1 MQTNTGTTQE
11 RALALL
17 LKRSNGKLSARI
29 GNNLKFNDEDK
40 PQITQAVSSANMM
53 YEGRRSFPF
62 YIEGG
67 RVHWSRQWLID
78 NNFNPIKPN
87 EKVKQLLNPEVF

>member
-1 MQTNTGTTQE
+1 MQTNTGTIQE

-17 LKRSNGKLSARI
+17 LKRAKGKLPTRI
-29 GNNLKFNDEDK
+29 GGVLKFDDDDK
-40 PQITQAVSSANMM
+40 PQVTQAVSSANMM

-67 RVHWSRQWLID
+67 VVRWSRQWLMD

-87 EKVKQLLNPEVF
+87 AKVKQLLND